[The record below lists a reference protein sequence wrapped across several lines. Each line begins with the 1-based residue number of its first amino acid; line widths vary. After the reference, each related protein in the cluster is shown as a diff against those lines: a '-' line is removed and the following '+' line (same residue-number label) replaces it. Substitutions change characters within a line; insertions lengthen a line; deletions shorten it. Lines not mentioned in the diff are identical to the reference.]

1 MKEEIIDGIKYRL
14 DEDNLTA
21 EVIDL
26 REDFKLDET
35 KLTAEKLVKMIFN
48 GYTFY
53 YRLKINIYF

>member
-1 MKEEIIDGIKYRL
+1 MKEDVINGIKYCL

-35 KLTAEKLVKMIFN
+35 KLTAEKIFKMIRWTIRRIK
-48 GYTFY
+48 GEV
-53 YRLKINIYF
+53 K